1 MRVFQQQQES
11 KYENYMAG
19 LDVPNIKNASRG
31 MAGVFGM
38 GDTGGGTGGVQNN
51 LGRFPDIWLFYSTIE
66 FNSFLLY
73 KSI

>member
-1 MRVFQQQQES
+1 
-11 KYENYMAG
+11 MAG

-51 LGRFPDIWLFYSTIE
+51 LGKFPDIL
-66 FNSFLLY
+66 
-73 KSI
+73 